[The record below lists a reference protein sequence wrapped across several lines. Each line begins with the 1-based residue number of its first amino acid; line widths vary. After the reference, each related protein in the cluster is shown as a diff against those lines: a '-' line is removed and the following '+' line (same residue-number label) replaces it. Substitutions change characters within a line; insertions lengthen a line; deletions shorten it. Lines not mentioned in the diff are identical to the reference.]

1 MAPKKIVEVIHA
13 FGHENI
19 RSSHPT
25 TIMFTKERN
34 VTQRGD
40 CVVAVGADKSVA
52 DLSIEFKDAL
62 RQPNAKLTILLEV
75 DGLKGQINAYGS
87 TELTLNH
94 PNDLVIRKS
103 EFTSDRT
110 LAVKAD
116 KSSGDL
122 SKAVV
127 EKLKNP
133 KQQVTLTLTVEA

>member
-1 MAPKKIVEVIHA
+1 MPKRIIEVIHA
-13 FGHENI
+13 FGHPNI
-19 RSSHPT
+19 LASHPT
-25 TIMFTKERN
+25 TIMITKERQ
-34 VTQRGD
+34 VTKRGD
-40 CVVAVGADKSVA
+40 CIVAVDADKSVA
-52 DLSIEFKDAL
+52 DLSTEFKRAL
-62 RQPNAKLTILLEV
+62 RQPNAKLTVKLEV
-75 DGLKGQINAYGS
+75 DGLKGEITAFGS
-87 TELTLNH
+87 PELKLNH

-103 EFTSDRT
+103 EFISDRT

>member
-13 FGHENI
+13 YGHQNI
-19 RSSHPT
+19 RASHPT
-25 TIMFTKERN
+25 TIMFTKERH
-34 VTQRGD
+34 VTKNGD
-40 CVVAVGADKSVA
+40 CVVAVDADKAVA
-52 DLSIEFKDAL
+52 DLSVEFKNAL
-62 RQPNAKLTILLEV
+62 RQPNAKLTIELEV

-87 TELTLNH
+87 PELTLNH

-103 EFTSDRT
+103 DFISDRT

-116 KSSGDL
+116 KSSCNL
-122 SKAVV
+122 SKAVI

>member
-13 FGHENI
+13 FGHPNI
-19 RSSHPT
+19 RASHPT
-25 TIMFTKERN
+25 TIMITKERQ

-40 CVVAVGADKSVA
+40 CIVAVDADKSVA
-52 DLSIEFKDAL
+52 DLSVDFKRTL
-62 RQPNAKLTILLEV
+62 RQPNAKLTIQLKV
-75 DGLKGQINAYGS
+75 DGLVGQINAYGS
-87 TELTLNH
+87 PELTLNH
-94 PNDLVIRKS
+94 PNDLVIRTS
-103 EFTSDRT
+103 EFISDRT

-133 KQQVTLTLTVEA
+133 KQPVTLTLTVEA

>member
-1 MAPKKIVEVIHA
+1 MSKKVVEVIHA
-13 FGHENI
+13 FGHPNI

-25 TIMFTKERN
+25 TIMLTKERQ
-34 VTQRGD
+34 VTKRGD
-40 CVVAVGADKSVA
+40 CVVAVAADKSVA
-52 DLSIEFKDAL
+52 DLSKEFKDAL
-62 RQPNAKLTILLEV
+62 RQPNAKLTIQLEV
-75 DGLKGQINAYGS
+75 NGLVGQINAFGS
-87 TELTLNH
+87 PELALNH

-103 EFTSDRT
+103 EFLSDRT

-133 KQQVTLTLTVEA
+133 DQQVVLTLIVEA

>member
-13 FGHENI
+13 YGHQNI
-19 RSSHPT
+19 RASHPT
-25 TIMFTKERN
+25 TIMFTKERH
-34 VTQRGD
+34 VTKNGD
-40 CVVAVGADKSVA
+40 CVVAVDADKAVA
-52 DLSIEFKDAL
+52 DLSVEFKNAL
-62 RQPNAKLTILLEV
+62 RQPNAKLTIELEV

-87 TELTLNH
+87 PELTLNH

-103 EFTSDRT
+103 DFISDRT

-116 KSSGDL
+116 KSSCNL

-133 KQQVTLTLTVEA
+133 KQQVTLTLIVEA

>member
-1 MAPKKIVEVIHA
+1 MAPKKIIEVIHA
-13 FGHENI
+13 FGHPNI
-19 RSSHPT
+19 QASHPT
-25 TIMFTKERN
+25 TIMLTKERM

-40 CVVAVGADKSVA
+40 CIVAVAADKSVA
-52 DLSIEFKDAL
+52 DLSKEFKNAL
-62 RQPNAKLTILLEV
+62 RMPNAKLTIELEV

-87 TELTLNH
+87 PELPLSH

-103 EFTSDRT
+103 EFFSDRT

-116 KSSGDL
+116 KSSSDL
-122 SKAVV
+122 SRVVV

>member
-1 MAPKKIVEVIHA
+1 LPKRIVEVIHA
-13 FGHENI
+13 FGHPNI
-19 RSSHPT
+19 LASHPT
-25 TIMFTKERN
+25 TIMITKERQ
-34 VTQRGD
+34 VTKRGD
-40 CVVAVGADKSVA
+40 CIVAVDADKSVA
-52 DLSIEFKDAL
+52 DLSTEFKRVL
-62 RQPNAKLTILLEV
+62 RQPKAKLIVELEV
-75 DGLKGQINAYGS
+75 DGLKGEITAFGS
-87 TELTLNH
+87 PELKLNH

-103 EFTSDRT
+103 EFVSDRT

>member
-1 MAPKKIVEVIHA
+1 MTPKKMVEVIHA
-13 FGHENI
+13 FGHPNI
-19 RSSHPT
+19 RASHPT
-25 TIMFTKERN
+25 TIMITKERQ

-40 CVVAVGADKSVA
+40 CIVAVDADKSVA
-52 DLSIEFKDAL
+52 DLSAEFKRAL
-62 RQPNAKLTILLEV
+62 QQPNAKLTIELEV
-75 DGLKGQINAYGS
+75 DDLKGQITAYGS
-87 TELTLNH
+87 PELTLNH

-103 EFTSDRT
+103 EFISDRT

-133 KQQVTLTLTVEA
+133 KQQVTLTLILEA